1 MKFSQ
6 MTEVLCKPR
15 HFHPGAQ
22 WRESFPDT
30 MQRKHGILSMSASAT
45 ESMKGLK
52 ITALLRERE
61 ILDRVQSAFRRR
73 ELPEEVFYWFP
84 SSVRAWVELC
94 RSNEY
99 RNTNRALEVL
109 TAAAPALTKRIELAH
124 AICGLG
130 CGEGSK
136 DAVLLEAFKAVR
148 NAPSGYVGADF
159 SQALLEL
166 ALEEA
171 KRHVLY
177 VSGFKCDL
185 GRDAD
190 LVEICHAATQD
201 DKPAIFTVLG
211 NTLGALDPREFPRR
225 VGKHVR
231 RNDWFLFDGEIF
243 SEQTLAGYDNPTNH
257 RFAWGPLTGVGIT
270 EKDGRLEFSSA
281 TVGNGLL
288 AVTKQFIAI
297 RDLRVNIGGEA
308 IEIAAGEKLRMSSSI
323 KYVSESVLLGFVE
336 RAGFQIESRWAS
348 SDGNFI
354 LACARAT

>member
-1 MKFSQ
+1 
-6 MTEVLCKPR
+6 
-15 HFHPGAQ
+15 
-22 WRESFPDT
+22 
-30 MQRKHGILSMSASAT
+30 
-45 ESMKGLK
+45 MKGLS

-84 SSVRAWVELC
+84 SSVRAWAELC
-94 RSNEY
+94 SSSEY

-109 TAAAPALTKRIELAH
+109 TAAAPALTERIDVAH
-124 AICGLG
+124 SICGLG

-136 DAVLLEAFKAVR
+136 DAVLLEAFKGVR
-148 NAPSGYVGADF
+148 NGPSGYVGADF

-177 VSGFKCDL
+177 VSGYKCDL
-185 GRDAD
+185 GKDAD
-190 LVEICHAATQD
+190 LLEVCHAATQSD
-201 DKPAIFTVLG
+201 TPAIFTVLG
-211 NTLGALDPREFPRR
+211 NTLGAFDPRQFPLRLR
-225 VGKHVR
+225 CHLR

-243 SEQTLAGYDNPTNH
+243 SEQTLGGYDNPTNR

-270 EKDGRLEFSSA
+270 EEDGRLEFSSA
-281 TVGNGLL
+281 TIGDGLL
-288 AVTKQFIAI
+288 AVTKQFVAI
-297 RDLRVNIGGEA
+297 RDLRLNIGGEG

-323 KYVSESVLLGFVE
+323 KYASESVLLGFVE
-336 RAGFQIESRWAS
+336 RAAFQIESRWSS

-354 LACARAT
+354 LACARTS